1 MSDTTQNHGHADHD
15 DHHIVPLSVYITI
28 FLALMVGTAL
38 TVWVAFIDL
47 GELNIY
53 LALAIAVTKAS
64 LVLWYF
70 MHVKYSSKLVQ
81 LASVMGF
88 IWLGIFLSFTFADLN
103 TRDWQPLEG
112 WAPQPVNEY
121 DVDGAAA
128 HGGGHGEAAEHA
140 PESH

>member
-1 MSDTTQNHGHADHD
+1 MSETTQDHGHDHD
-15 DHHIVPLSVYITI
+15 AHHIVPLPIYFAI
-28 FLALMVGTAL
+28 FGALMIGTLVTILIAY
-38 TVWVAFIDL
+38 VDL
-47 GELNIY
+47 GVFNIY
-53 LALAIAVTKAS
+53 VALAIAVTKAS
-64 LVLWYF
+64 LVLLFF

-88 IWLGIFLSFTFADLN
+88 IWLGIFLAFTFADLN

-121 DVDGAAA
+121 DVDGSA

-140 PESH
+140 PEGH